1 MSGELIK
8 LSSAAL
14 AARAAVEIAV
24 VEVAVVDVAVVVA
37 ALPEGLTDNDRGEV
51 GGLFELIIK
60 TPVKKIKSGEI
71 NNDYFNS
78 AQENYVTRSDYWFDS
93 QNY

>member
-8 LSSAAL
+8 PSSAAL
-14 AARAAVEIAV
+14 AAGAV

-51 GGLFELIIK
+51 GGLFALIKK

-71 NNDYFNS
+71 NNDYFNP
-78 AQENYVTRSDYWFDS
+78 AQENYVTRSDYWFGS

>member
-8 LSSAAL
+8 PSSAAL
-14 AARAAVEIAV
+14 AAGAVVEVVEV
-24 VEVAVVDVAVVVA
+24 VEVAVMDVAVVVA

-60 TPVKKIKSGEI
+60 TPLKK
-71 NNDYFNS
+71 
-78 AQENYVTRSDYWFDS
+78 
-93 QNY
+93 

>member
-8 LSSAAL
+8 PSSAAL
-14 AARAAVEIAV
+14 AAGAV

-60 TPVKKIKSGEI
+60 TPLKK
-71 NNDYFNS
+71 
-78 AQENYVTRSDYWFDS
+78 
-93 QNY
+93 